1 MRALMARVEKVA
13 HEVVG
18 ATGGGGASHARVTLA
33 EELTHG
39 DVALN
44 HALVLARALK
54 KPPQEVAKTL
64 AHAIQASLGE
74 EANVSVAAPGFVNI
88 TLSPRTLVALEK
100 EAILQ
105 PQAWGKG
112 AVRAGQ
118 RVVVEYTQP
127 NPFKAFHI
135 GHLMSNSIGEA
146 ISRLVAAQGARVVR
160 ANYQGDVGPH
170 VAKAVWALWRF
181 PQEYD
186 PRDAESLGQ
195 AYARGARAYEED
207 ATAREEIDA
216 INRRLYALLGG
227 EAPAS
232 EKDRLWLELYH
243 TGREAS
249 LEHFARI
256 YALLGTTFDE
266 FFFESEAAPIGA
278 GVVREGLARG
288 IFAQSEGAVVFR
300 GEEHCNPPLH
310 TRVFLTR
317 HGTPTYEAKELGL
330 VELKRRR
337 LGEFDE
343 NITTVAVE
351 QESYGKLLACAIGL
365 LWPELAGKYQFVAH
379 GMLQLTSGKMSSRT
393 GKVITGESLL
403 ADLRARAREMMQG
416 RVVPEEVESTA
427 DAVAVAAVRF
437 AVLRQNRGKNIRFD
451 PQASLSL
458 SGDSGPYLQYTHAR
472 LASLFAKARDA
483 GFLSGE
489 EEQEARKL
497 SEALSL
503 EGLSPHALAVAR
515 LVARFPVV
523 VDRAHEELE
532 PSHLAHYLL
541 SLAGLVNRWYE
552 EEQIVRDSKE
562 ATLPRLAHL
571 ASVKATLKRGL
582 ELLGIRPLEAM

>member
-13 HEVVG
+13 QEVVG
-18 ATGGGGASHARVTLA
+18 ATGGGDASHARVTLA
-33 EELTHG
+33 EDLAHG
-39 DVALN
+39 DMALN
-44 HALVLARALK
+44 HALILARALK
-54 KPPQEVAKTL
+54 KPPQEVAQTL
-64 AHAIQASLGE
+64 ARAIQASLGE
-74 EANVSVAAPGFVNI
+74 EASVAVAAPGFVNI
-88 TLSPRTLVALEK
+88 TLSLRALLAFEK
-100 EAILQ
+100 EALLK
-105 PQAWGKG
+105 PHMWGAG
-112 AVRAGQ
+112 SARANQ

-135 GHLMSNSIGEA
+135 GHLMSNTIGEA

-160 ANYQGDVGPH
+160 ANYQGDIGPH
-170 VAKAVWALWRF
+170 VAKAIWALWRF

-186 PRDAESLGQ
+186 PSDAESLGE
-195 AYARGARAYEED
+195 AYARGVRAYEED
-207 ATAREEIDA
+207 AVAREEIDT

-232 EKDRLWLELYH
+232 EEERLWLELYH
-243 TGREAS
+243 TGRGAS

-256 YALLGTTFDE
+256 YALLSTTFDE
-266 FFFESEAAPIGA
+266 FFFESEAAPIGIE
-278 GVVREGLARG
+278 VVREGLAGG
-288 IFAQSEGAVVFR
+288 IFSQSEGAVVFR
-300 GEEHCNPPLH
+300 GGERCRPPLH

-337 LGEFDE
+337 FGEFDE

-351 QESYGKLLACAIGL
+351 QESYGKLLACVIGL
-365 LWPELAGKYQFVAH
+365 VWPELAGKYQFVAH
-379 GMLQLTSGKMSSRT
+379 GMLQLTTGKMSSRT

-403 ADLRARAREMMQG
+403 ADLRNRAREVMRG
-416 RVVPEEVESTA
+416 RVAAEEVESTA

-458 SGDSGPYLQYTHAR
+458 VGDSGPYLQYTHAR
-472 LASLFAKARDA
+472 LASLFAKARDS

-489 EEQEARKL
+489 EEKEAREL
-497 SEALSL
+497 SEALSF
-503 EGLSPHALAVAR
+503 EELSPHALGVAR

-532 PSHLAHYLL
+532 PSHLAQYLL
-541 SLAGLVNRWYE
+541 LLAAAVNHWYE
-552 EEQIVRDSKE
+552 EEQMVRDSRE
-562 ATLPRLAHL
+562 VTLPRLAHL
-571 ASVKATLKRGL
+571 AAAKVTLKRGL